1 MLTLDI
7 LELRNVLVISP
18 AHNADFR
25 RWQGF
30 EVSKLSVCAL
40 IGRQHSLGALDP
52 NEDVILHLD
61 ALATLGRVSINA
73 IQVGPPSTG
82 GYLMTLLPYDLD
94 VTRAVHAG
102 RNRMRIEIWGVKS
115 LPADALA
122 PAEGPGRLLF
132 PFGTENIVGRLGL
145 NATLTNTSERPCVG
159 CSGGRI
165 GCGESD
171 AGGGRGSLRS
181 VYAPGSLDA
190 AADQDDQDDAV
201 WASS

>member
-1 MLTLDI
+1 
-7 LELRNVLVISP
+7 
-18 AHNADFR
+18 
-25 RWQGF
+25 
-30 EVSKLSVCAL
+30 
-40 IGRQHSLGALDP
+40 
-52 NEDVILHLD
+52 
-61 ALATLGRVSINA
+61 
-73 IQVGPPSTG
+73 
-82 GYLMTLLPYDLD
+82 
-94 VTRAVHAG
+94 
-102 RNRMRIEIWGVKS
+102 MRIEIWGVKS

-145 NATLTNTSERPCVG
+145 GGDVWLGSRPRVRIEDMQIIPDLGGDADPSNDRLELNATLTNTSKSPCVG
-159 CSGGRI
+159 CSGGRV

-171 AGGGRGSLRS
+171 ADGGRGSLRS

>member
-1 MLTLDI
+1 M
-7 LELRNVLVISP
+7 RNVLVISS
-18 AHNADFR
+18 ADNADFR

-82 GYLMTLLPYDLD
+82 GYLMALLPYDLD

-132 PFGTENIVGRLGL
+132 PFSTENIVGRLEL